1 MQIRDAVEADAT
13 EMVEMADA
21 PADVMRNLIHDRTVR
36 VAVPEQPQG
45 VDPNEDTTGTA
56 SELLGFVSFDAQ
68 EGTVHI
74 TQLNGTNAAC
84 EQLLEEPLRF
94 AEQEEMAVE
103 FLIPGSDEQLITI
116 AEQAGFKRV
125 EQGPVFKGTRT
136 VRYRFQQ

>member
-36 VAVPEQPQG
+36 VAVPEQPPG
-45 VDPNEDTTGTA
+45 EDPNEDTTGTA

-74 TQLNGTNAAC
+74 TQLNGTDTAC
-84 EQLLEEPLRF
+84 ERLVEEPLRF
-94 AEQEEMAVE
+94 AEQENMPVE
-103 FLIPGSDEQLITI
+103 FLIPRSDKQLTTI
-116 AEQAGFKRV
+116 AEQVGFERV

-136 VRYRFQQ
+136 IRYRFGT